1 MYNAISALNG
11 TKYNCITNN
20 CYNINSK
27 LCEYLGEDEGA
38 KELKRREDEISRTS
52 LNNSAILGGA
62 ALGVLYGVASGGI
75 LGIGLW
81 GLANTTLYAKRWKK
95 P

>member
-52 LNNSAILGGA
+52 LNNSAILGG
-62 ALGVLYGVASGGI
+62 VASGGI